1 MSGQT
6 KFKRVQET
14 DLETGLTAVAIQGRD
29 VDGKT
34 VEVTFGDPVL
44 GFLPLAGGEMTGD
57 IEFDGNVYGLGLKQ
71 TASADPVETKLLF
84 NQDEGIKIESTV
96 YDNLVDRNIVSRSSV
111 SNSPQGIYF
120 NTNTDG
126 YSAEMNFSQQSLRLQ
141 FDNPLSK
148 GIVGTTFFDK
158 QNDPLAYAQLSDL
171 SNLSILATGLAEGG
185 LLTVN
190 TDTAKFNQAAGFGY
204 IRNGSTDVENS
215 TLTKV
220 TWAEQLAITVPNLA
234 TQEQTFVAR
243 DITGALFYSPNPFTA
258 TQRRS
263 YMPIGVLVHLNN
275 TSINYIDFNPSVA
288 IEIGA
293 QVQDIL
299 AFIKFKSLSGN
310 RIFPFSTNLKI
321 KKEAGR
327 VFKPGAN
334 FGNLTTQPHS
344 FDLPAQDPITFR
356 YRTQTGVEGSDVT
369 DINPAIY
376 DVNGTI
382 TAMPA
387 TATLAT
393 IQRIYIFQD
402 GIIRIQ
408 PGQRFFN
415 NLNEAVTAINSD
427 IFTTDSDI
435 FNNGLY
441 LGAIVLIRG
450 TTNLS
455 LLAQAIFVPSS
466 GTCDNGSIP
475 AGVGFVPTSG
485 TDAGV
490 PMDGLYETTNA
501 TRFFKNLGT
510 TKSGFE
516 FSVNG
521 IGGTGLFFENT
532 AGSIYNTMRLRQG
545 DVLIQSNE
553 PSFGGILGA
562 TYFNKVSNGYAFA
575 QLQDVA
581 IINTTTTAL
590 SLATLNSTYPT
601 ASYGVKIICKSINK
615 IYVKDATGWEAIS
628 TTTVV

>member
-34 VEVTFGDPVL
+34 VEYPL
-44 GFLPLAGGEMTGD
+44 ALPLTGGEMTGD
-57 IEFDGNVYGLGLKQ
+57 IILDDAVSVLPKVGGGGYYLGDVELGAISISVTGL
-71 TASADPVETKLLF
+71 
-84 NQDEGIKIESTV
+84 I
-96 YDNLVDRNIVSRSSV
+96 
-111 SNSPQGIYF
+111 
-120 NTNTDG
+120 
-126 YSAEMNFSQQSLRLQ
+126 SLRSE
-141 FDNPLSK
+141 NPLFK
-148 GIVGTTFFDK
+148 GIIGDSLLNK
-158 QNDPLAYAQLSDL
+158 QNDPFAYAQLGDL
-171 SNLSILATGLAEGG
+171 SNLSILATGLAQGG
-185 LLTVN
+185 LLTIN

-204 IRNGSTDVENS
+204 IRDGSTNVENS
-215 TLTKV
+215 IVTKV
-220 TWAEQLAITVPNLA
+220 TWAEQLAITVPNIA
-234 TQEQTFVAR
+234 TQKQTYVAR
-243 DITGALFYSPNPFTA
+243 DGVTGALFFSPNPFTS

-263 YMPIGVLVHLNN
+263 YMPIGVLVHLDN
-275 TSINYIDFNPSVA
+275 TNIGYIDFNPAVA
-288 IEIGA
+288 IEVGA

-356 YRTQTGVEGSDVT
+356 YRTQTGVESSDVT

-521 IGGTGLFFENT
+521 IGGTGMFFEDS
-532 AGSIYNTMRLRQG
+532 AGSGRYNTMRLRQG
-545 DVLIQSNE
+545 DVLLQSNE
-553 PSFGGILGA
+553 PSFIGIVGTA
-562 TYFNKVSNGYAFA
+562 FYNKQSSGNTFA
-575 QLQDVA
+575 QLADVA

-615 IYVKDATGWEAIS
+615 IYVKDSTGWEEIS